1 MDWLEILITV
11 PVDRLD
17 EAEAIANMSV
27 PYGIYVE
34 DYSDLEEGAWEIAHI
49 DLIDED
55 LLKKDRSR
63 ALIHIYFGE
72 DENLIEAKSYLEE
85 RLRAVN
91 MDYEI
96 DTGFIAEESWR
107 DNWKKFFKVTEV
119 GEKLVIRPGWE
130 EYKDNGSGRKVIT
143 IDPGAAFGTGTHAT
157 TRLCLELLEKH
168 LDGGSVLDI
177 GTGSGI
183 LGIGAALLGADSVI
197 GVDID
202 ETAVRTAKENAEIN
216 GVENTAEFIT
226 GDLTD
231 KISGRF
237 DVVCANIV
245 ADVIIGLSK
254 TVKEFLKDDAVFLC
268 SGIIDMRA
276 EEVEAALQENGF
288 ALLDH
293 FVKDNWHAYAVKMQ
307 GEN

>member
-11 PVDRLD
+11 PVDRLE

-55 LLKKDRSR
+55 LLKKDRAT

-85 RLRAVN
+85 RFRAVK
-91 MDYEI
+91 MDFTI
-96 DTGFIAEESWR
+96 DTGCIKEESWR
-107 DNWKKFFKVTEV
+107 DNWKKFFKVTEI

-130 EYKDNGSGRKVIT
+130 EYTDTGSGRKVIT
-143 IDPGAAFGTGTHAT
+143 MDPGAAFGTGTHAT

-168 LDGGSVLDI
+168 LKGGSVLDI

-183 LGIGAALLGADSVI
+183 LGIGAALLGAEKVI

-202 ETAVRTAKENAEIN
+202 ETSVKVANENAVIN
-216 GVENTAEFIT
+216 KVDNVTEFIV

-231 KISGRF
+231 KISGKF
-237 DVVCANIV
+237 DIVCANIV
-245 ADVIIGLSK
+245 ADVIIGLSS
-254 TVKEFLKDDAVFLC
+254 TVKDFMKDDAIFLC

-276 EEVEAALQENGF
+276 DEVEAALKENGF
-288 ALLDH
+288 TVLDH
-293 FVKDNWHAYAVKMQ
+293 YVKDNWNAYAVKL
-307 GEN
+307 

>member
-11 PVDRLD
+11 PIDRLE

-55 LLKKDRSR
+55 LLKKDRTK

-72 DENLIEAKSYLEE
+72 DENLIEAKAYLEE
-85 RLRAVN
+85 RFRAVN
-91 MDYEI
+91 MDFTI
-96 DTGFIAEESWR
+96 DTGCIKEEAWR

-130 EYKDNGSGRKVIT
+130 EYEDNGSGRKVIT

-168 LDGGSVLDI
+168 LSGGNVLDI

-183 LGIGAALLGADSVI
+183 LGIGAALLGAESVI

-202 ETAVRTAKENAEIN
+202 ETAVKVAKENAVIN
-216 GVENTAEFIT
+216 GVEDVTEFIT

-231 KISGRF
+231 KISGKF

-245 ADVIIGLSK
+245 ADVIIGLSA
-254 TVKEFLKDDAVFLC
+254 TVKAFLKEDAVFLC

-276 EEVEAALQENGF
+276 DEVEAALIQNGF
-288 ALLDH
+288 KILDS
-293 FVKDNWHAYAVKMQ
+293 FVQDNWHAYAAKLK
-307 GEN
+307 

>member
-1 MDWLEILITV
+1 MDWLELLLTV
-11 PVDRLD
+11 PVDRLE

-27 PYGIYVE
+27 PYGIYTE
-34 DYSDLEEGAWEIAHI
+34 DYSDLEDGAWEIAHI

-55 LLKKDRSR
+55 LIKKDRTK

-72 DENLIEAKSYLEE
+72 DENLIEAKTYLEE
-85 RLRAVN
+85 RLRAVD
-91 MDYEI
+91 MDFSI

-130 EYKDNGSGRKVIT
+130 EYTNNDSGRKVIT

-168 LDGGSVLDI
+168 LSGGSVLDI

-183 LGIGAALLGADSVI
+183 LGIGAALLGAEKVV

-202 ETAVRTAKENAEIN
+202 ETAVKVAKENSVIN
-216 GVENTAEFIT
+216 KVENATEFIV

-237 DVVCANIV
+237 DIVCANIV

-254 TVKEFLKDDAVFLC
+254 NVKNFMKDNAVFLC
-268 SGIIDMRA
+268 SGIIDMRS
-276 EEVEAALQENGF
+276 EEVEQALIDNGF
-288 ALLDH
+288 EILNSLRQ
-293 FVKDNWHAYAVKMQ
+293 DNWHAYAAKLK
-307 GEN
+307 

>member
-11 PVDRLD
+11 PVDRLE

-55 LLKKDRSR
+55 LLKKDRAT

-85 RLRAVN
+85 RFRAVK
-91 MDYEI
+91 MDFTI
-96 DTGFIAEESWR
+96 DTGCIKEESWR
-107 DNWKKFFKVTEV
+107 DNWKKFFKVTEI

-130 EYKDNGSGRKVIT
+130 EYTDTGSGRKVIT
-143 IDPGAAFGTGTHAT
+143 MDPGAAFGTGTHAT

-168 LDGGSVLDI
+168 LKSGSVLDI

-183 LGIGAALLGADSVI
+183 LGIGAALLGAEKVI

-202 ETAVRTAKENAEIN
+202 ETSVKVANENAVIN
-216 GVENTAEFIT
+216 KVDNVTEFIV

-231 KISGRF
+231 KISGKF
-237 DVVCANIV
+237 DIVCANIV
-245 ADVIIGLSK
+245 ADVIIGLSS
-254 TVKEFLKDDAVFLC
+254 TVKDFMKDDAIFLC

-276 EEVEAALQENGF
+276 DEVEAALRENGF
-288 ALLDH
+288 TVLDH
-293 FVKDNWHAYAVKMQ
+293 YVKDNWNAYAVKL
-307 GEN
+307 

>member
-11 PVDRLD
+11 PVDRLE

-55 LLKKDRSR
+55 LLKKDRAT

-85 RLRAVN
+85 RFRAVN
-91 MDYEI
+91 MDFTI
-96 DTGFIAEESWR
+96 DTGCIKEESWR
-107 DNWKKFFKVTEV
+107 DNWKKFFKVTEI

-130 EYKDNGSGRKVIT
+130 EYTDTGSGRKVIT
-143 IDPGAAFGTGTHAT
+143 MDPGAAFGTGTHAT

-168 LDGGSVLDI
+168 LKGGSVLDI

-183 LGIGAALLGADSVI
+183 LGIGAALLGAEKVI

-202 ETAVRTAKENAEIN
+202 ETSVKVANENAVIN
-216 GVENTAEFIT
+216 KVDNVTEFIV

-231 KISGRF
+231 KISGKF
-237 DVVCANIV
+237 DIVCANIV
-245 ADVIIGLSK
+245 ADVIIGLSS
-254 TVKEFLKDDAVFLC
+254 TVKDFMKDDAIFLC

-276 EEVEAALQENGF
+276 DEVEAALRENGF
-288 ALLDH
+288 TVLDH
-293 FVKDNWHAYAVKMQ
+293 CVKDNWNAYAVKL
-307 GEN
+307 

>member
-11 PVDRLD
+11 PVDRLE

-55 LLKKDRSR
+55 LLKKDRAT

-85 RLRAVN
+85 RFRAVN
-91 MDYEI
+91 MDFTI
-96 DTGFIAEESWR
+96 DTGCIKEESWR
-107 DNWKKFFKVTEV
+107 DNWKKFFKVTEI

-130 EYKDNGSGRKVIT
+130 EYNDAGSGRKVIT

-168 LDGGSVLDI
+168 LKGGSVLDI

-183 LGIGAALLGADSVI
+183 LGIGAALLGADKVI

-202 ETAVRTAKENAEIN
+202 ETAVKVANENAVIN
-216 GVENTAEFIT
+216 KVETSTEFIV

-231 KISGRF
+231 KISGKF
-237 DVVCANIV
+237 DIVCANIV
-245 ADVIIGLSK
+245 ADVIIGLSSS
-254 TVKEFLKDDAVFLC
+254 VKDFMKDDAIFLC

-276 EEVEAALQENGF
+276 NEVEAALRENGF
-288 ALLDH
+288 TVLDH
-293 FVKDNWHAYAVKMQ
+293 CVKDNWNAYAVKL
-307 GEN
+307 

>member
-11 PVDRLD
+11 PVERLE

-55 LLKKDRSR
+55 LINKDRTK

-85 RLRAVN
+85 RFRAVG
-91 MDYEI
+91 MDFGI

-130 EYKDNGSGRKVIT
+130 KYTDNGSGRQVIT

-168 LDGGSVLDI
+168 LSGGRVLDI

-202 ETAVRTAKENAEIN
+202 ETAVKVANENAVIN
-216 GVENTAEFIT
+216 GVENITEFIT

-237 DVVCANIV
+237 NVVCANIV
-245 ADVIIGLSK
+245 ADVIIGLSA
-254 TVKEFLKDDAVFLC
+254 TVKNFLEEDGIFLC

-276 EEVEAALQENGF
+276 EEVESALQKNGYTI
-288 ALLDH
+288 LDH
-293 FVKDNWHAYAVKMQ
+293 LTKDNWHAYAVKL
-307 GEN
+307 

>member
-11 PVDRLD
+11 PVDRLE

-55 LLKKDRSR
+55 LLKKDRAT

-85 RLRAVN
+85 RFRAVN
-91 MDYEI
+91 MDFTI
-96 DTGFIAEESWR
+96 DTGCIKEESWR
-107 DNWKKFFKVTEV
+107 DNWKKFFKVTEI

-130 EYKDNGSGRKVIT
+130 EYTDAGSGRKVIT

-168 LDGGSVLDI
+168 LKGGSVLDI

-183 LGIGAALLGADSVI
+183 LGIGAALLGADKVI

-202 ETAVRTAKENAEIN
+202 ETAVKVANENAVIN
-216 GVENTAEFIT
+216 KVETSTEFIV

-231 KISGRF
+231 KISGKF
-237 DVVCANIV
+237 DIVCANIV
-245 ADVIIGLSK
+245 ADVIIGLSS
-254 TVKEFLKDDAVFLC
+254 TVKDFMKDDAIFLC

-276 EEVEAALQENGF
+276 NEVEAALRENGF
-288 ALLDH
+288 TVLDH
-293 FVKDNWHAYAVKMQ
+293 CVKDNWNAYAVKL
-307 GEN
+307 

>member
-11 PVDRLD
+11 PVDRLE

-55 LLKKDRSR
+55 LLKKDRAT

-85 RLRAVN
+85 RFRAVN
-91 MDYEI
+91 MDFTI
-96 DTGFIAEESWR
+96 DTGCIKEESWR
-107 DNWKKFFKVTEV
+107 DNWKKFFKVTEI
-119 GEKLVIRPGWE
+119 GEKLLIRPGWE
-130 EYKDNGSGRKVIT
+130 EYNDAGSGRKVIT

-168 LDGGSVLDI
+168 LKGGSVLDI

-183 LGIGAALLGADSVI
+183 LGIGAALLGADKVI

-202 ETAVRTAKENAEIN
+202 ETAVKVANENAVIN
-216 GVENTAEFIT
+216 KVETSTEFIV

-231 KISGRF
+231 KISGKF
-237 DVVCANIV
+237 DIVCANIV
-245 ADVIIGLSK
+245 ADVIIGLSSS
-254 TVKEFLKDDAVFLC
+254 VKDFMKDDAIFLC

-276 EEVEAALQENGF
+276 NEVEAALRENGF
-288 ALLDH
+288 TVLDH
-293 FVKDNWHAYAVKMQ
+293 CVKDNWNAYAVKL
-307 GEN
+307 

>member
-1 MDWLEILITV
+1 MDWLEILIRV
-11 PVDRLD
+11 PVARLE

-55 LLKKDRSR
+55 LLKKDRAT

-85 RLRAVN
+85 RFRAVN
-91 MDYEI
+91 MEFTI
-96 DTGFIAEESWR
+96 DTGCIKEESWR
-107 DNWKKFFKVTEV
+107 DNWKKFFKVTEI
-119 GEKLVIRPGWE
+119 GERLVIRPGWE
-130 EYKDNGSGRKVIT
+130 EYTDDGSGRKVIT

-168 LDGGSVLDI
+168 LKGGSVLDI

-183 LGIGAALLGADSVI
+183 LGIGAALLGADKVI

-202 ETAVRTAKENAEIN
+202 EVAVKVANENAVIN
-216 GVENTAEFIT
+216 KVEDVTEFIT

-231 KISGRF
+231 KISGNF
-237 DVVCANIV
+237 DVICANIV
-245 ADVIIGLSK
+245 ADVIIGLSS
-254 TVKEFLKDDAVFLC
+254 TVKAFMNDDAIFLC
-268 SGIIDMRA
+268 SGIIDIRA
-276 EEVEAALQENGF
+276 AEVETVLTQNGF
-288 ALLDH
+288 TILDH
-293 FVKDNWHAYAVKMQ
+293 YVKDNWNAYAVKL
-307 GEN
+307 